1 MDRKL
6 QKLQKLQ
13 QSTGVKMDLQ
23 QNNNKTTAEDNKND
37 TTYLTKP
44 INNYHIETSNENHKK
59 TIEINRNG
67 TSTNQNRQQ
76 PTGGPTQQQKATT
89 KTQLKALT
97 NKNNQTSAN
106 ATINHFQNKIK
117 NIKTINTTISQT
129 ISVNK

>member
-1 MDRKL
+1 VAREVAICERYHQNRNKMDRKL

-59 TIEINRNG
+59 NDRN
-67 TSTNQNRQQ
+67 Q
-76 PTGGPTQQQKATT
+76 
-89 KTQLKALT
+89 
-97 NKNNQTSAN
+97 
-106 ATINHFQNKIK
+106 
-117 NIKTINTTISQT
+117 
-129 ISVNK
+129 